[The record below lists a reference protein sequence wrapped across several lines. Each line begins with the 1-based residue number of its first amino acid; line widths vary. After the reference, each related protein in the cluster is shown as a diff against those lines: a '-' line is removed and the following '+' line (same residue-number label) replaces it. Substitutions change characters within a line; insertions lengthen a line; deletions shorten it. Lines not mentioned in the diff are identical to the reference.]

1 MIKNLELFK
10 VFYYVASTRSLTKAA
25 AELSITQPAV
35 SQSMKQLEAS
45 LNVKLFNRTAK
56 GIRLTDDG
64 EVLFSYVSKGYE
76 TIEQGIKKLHDIMD
90 LNEGEIIIGANDY
103 GIKYYLLSHL
113 ETFKTKYPGIRLNI
127 TPMSDSEIIDSV
139 SRGKIDI
146 GITLDNG
153 SKNTDSVS
161 VRDIDTINYIFV
173 AGTNYSYLKAPMLP
187 LQLLSHLPL
196 ICSPSDYPSRALMDN
211 MLIENGIN
219 IKPAYELSSSDMI
232 LQYALNNYG
241 VAFLPKSYTIP
252 YIENGS
258 LFELVLSIEM
268 PTLPLYLVTE
278 SEINASKAAL
288 TLADTLSGVL

>member
-64 EVLFSYVSKGYE
+64 EMLFSYVSKGYE
-76 TIEQGIKKLHDIMD
+76 TIEQGIKRLNNILD
-90 LNEGEIIIGANDY
+90 LEEGEIIIGANDY

-113 ETFKTKYPGIRLNI
+113 DPFKTKYPNIRLNI
-127 TPMSDSEIIDSV
+127 VPMDDSDITDSV
-139 SRGKIDI
+139 KSGKIDI
-146 GITLDNG
+146 GITLDNC
-153 SKNTDSVS
+153 SDSLNSIS
-161 VRDIDTINYIFV
+161 VKQIDTINYIFA
-173 AGTNYSYLKAPMLP
+173 AGANYSYLKAPMLP

-196 ICSPSDYPSRALMDN
+196 ICSPSNHSSRTIMDE
-211 MLIENGIN
+211 LLRKNGI
-219 IKPAYELSSSDMI
+219 IITPTYELASSDLI

-241 VAFLPKSYTIP
+241 VAFLPKSYAMP
-252 YIENGS
+252 YIENNS
-258 LFELVLSIEM
+258 LIELSLSIEM
-268 PTLPLYLVTE
+268 PTLPLFLITE
-278 SEINASKAAL
+278 SQTNASKASL
-288 TLADTLSGVL
+288 TLADMLSGKL